1 MSFLSLLLIAFGLSM
16 DAFAVSITNGISIK
30 NLQNKHAFKIAAF
43 MGVFQGVMP
52 VLGWFAG
59 LGFKDYIESLDHWI
73 ALILL
78 AVIGGKMI
86 IEAIKNR
93 NTGVCATGYAVEPEE
108 NHNDE
113 ILSNKSLF
121 FLAVATSIDALAV
134 GVNFAFLQINI
145 VVSATLIGVITFIV
159 CFIGVKIGK
168 RCGCFLQSKA
178 EIAGGVI
185 LILIGL
191 KIFLE
196 HMNIL

>member
-43 MGVFQGVMP
+43 MGGFQGIMP
-52 VLGWFAG
+52 VIGWAAG
-59 LGFKDYIESLDHWI
+59 VGFKDYIESIDHWI

-78 AVIGGKMI
+78 TIIGGKMI
-86 IEAIKNR
+86 VEAIKNR
-93 NTGVCATGYAVEPEE
+93 NEGVCATGQPIEPEE
-108 NHNDE
+108 DKNDE
-113 ILSNKSLF
+113 ILNNKVLF
-121 FLAVATSIDALAV
+121 LLAVATSIDALAV
-134 GVNFAFLQINI
+134 GVSFAFLQISI
-145 VVSATLIGVITFIV
+145 VISALLIGIITFIV

>member
-30 NLQNKHAFKIAAF
+30 NLKNKHAFKIAAF
-43 MGVFQGVMP
+43 MGAFQGIMP
-52 VLGWFAG
+52 VIGWAAG
-59 LGFKDYIESLDHWI
+59 VGFKDYIESIDHWI

-78 AVIGGKMI
+78 TIIGGKMI
-86 IEAIKNR
+86 VEAIKNR
-93 NTGVCATGYAVEPEE
+93 NEGVCATGQPIEPEE
-108 NHNDE
+108 DHNDE
-113 ILSNKSLF
+113 ILNNKVLF
-121 FLAVATSIDALAV
+121 LLAVATSIDALAV
-134 GVNFAFLQINI
+134 GVSFAFLQISI
-145 VVSATLIGVITFIV
+145 VTSALLIGIITFIV

>member
-1 MSFLSLLLIAFGLSM
+1 MSFLSLLLVAFGLSM

-30 NLQNKHAFKIAAF
+30 NLQNKHALKIAAF

-52 VLGWFAG
+52 VIGWAAG
-59 LGFKDYIESLDHWI
+59 VGFKDYIESVDHWI
-73 ALILL
+73 ALVLL
-78 AVIGGKMI
+78 SIIGGKMI

-113 ILSNKSLF
+113 ILNNKVLF
-121 FLAVATSIDALAV
+121 LLAIATSIDALAV
-134 GVNFAFLQINI
+134 GVSFAFLEISI
-145 VVSATLIGVITFIV
+145 VTSSLLIGVITFIV

-178 EIAGGVI
+178 EIAGGVV

>member
-1 MSFLSLLLIAFGLSM
+1 MSFLSLLLIAIGLSM

-30 NLQNKHAFKIAAF
+30 NLQNKHALKIAAF
-43 MGVFQGVMP
+43 MGGFQGIMP
-52 VLGWFAG
+52 VIGWAAG
-59 LGFKDYIESLDHWI
+59 VGFKDYIESIDHWI

-78 AVIGGKMI
+78 TIIGGKMI
-86 IEAIKNR
+86 FEAIKNR
-93 NTGVCATGYAVEPEE
+93 NEGVCATGQPIEPEE
-108 NHNDE
+108 DHNDE
-113 ILSNKSLF
+113 LLNNKVLF
-121 FLAVATSIDALAV
+121 LLAVATSIDALAV
-134 GVNFAFLQINI
+134 GVSFAFLQISI
-145 VVSATLIGVITFIV
+145 VTSALLIGIITFIV

-191 KIFLE
+191 KIFFE